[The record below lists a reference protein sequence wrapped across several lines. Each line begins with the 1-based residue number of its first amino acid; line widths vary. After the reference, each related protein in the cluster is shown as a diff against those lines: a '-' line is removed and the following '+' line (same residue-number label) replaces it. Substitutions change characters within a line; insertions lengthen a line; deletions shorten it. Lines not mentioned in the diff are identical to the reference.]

1 MQDGLDVLYIKER
14 VWSDM
19 LTELGKQLRILR
31 LDYNEIL
38 KDMATK
44 LNVTSAYL
52 SAIENGKR
60 MPTQK
65 IMDSLTVAY
74 ALNAEQKERLMDA
87 FYKTIDSISIDLSSQ
102 RENQRN
108 LGLVFARKFDGLS
121 DEQVEKLIKILNKE
135 E

>member
-1 MQDGLDVLYIKER
+1 
-14 VWSDM
+14 M